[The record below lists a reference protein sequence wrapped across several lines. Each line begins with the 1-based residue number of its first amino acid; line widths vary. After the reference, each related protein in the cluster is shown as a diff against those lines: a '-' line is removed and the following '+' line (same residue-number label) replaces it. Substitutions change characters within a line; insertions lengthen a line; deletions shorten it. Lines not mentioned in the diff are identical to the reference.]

1 MVDRIFNM
9 ISVTQFLWECI
20 LATRPYSF
28 TAVIVPIVI
37 TTAIVSSPSKPSSS
51 LLDWA
56 QIYCQE
62 GFLRALLM
70 GIAVQSGANLTNTCM
85 YSMQ

>member
-1 MVDRIFNM
+1 M

-28 TAVIVPIVI
+28 TAVIVPILI
-37 TTAIVSSPSKPSSS
+37 TTAIVSSPSSSSSSSSS

-62 GFLRALLM
+62 GFLRAMLM